1 MMVALCSARNF
12 HVQANAYDGGLSA
25 LGTRTPKMSLS
36 GLPYAPHGL
45 AAVAFDCLP
54 SLTQVRALLLQRV
67 ARLPFR

>member
-1 MMVALCSARNF
+1 MMA
-12 HVQANAYDGGLSA
+12 GLA